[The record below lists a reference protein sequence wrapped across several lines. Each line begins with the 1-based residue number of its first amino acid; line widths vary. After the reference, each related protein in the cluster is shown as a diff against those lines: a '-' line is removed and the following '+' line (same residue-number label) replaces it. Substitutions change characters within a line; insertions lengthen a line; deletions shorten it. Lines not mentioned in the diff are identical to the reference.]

1 MDLVSKKTL
10 KLFSGQGH
18 PDLAEEIAG
27 QLGIPLGDVKLS
39 TFASG
44 DSYVRYGENIRG
56 ADAFLLQT
64 HCDPVNDRI
73 MEQLLMIDA
82 AKRASARRITAV
94 IPFYGYSRQDRKA
107 DPREPISARLVADLL
122 TAAGAD
128 RVVSVDLH
136 TGQIQGF
143 FDFPVD
149 HLTAV
154 PLLADHVTSL
164 VAGEDVTVVAPDAGG
179 GKLAR
184 KFANTLG
191 ELGIDAELAFV
202 DKHRPKGTHNVAV
215 ANEVVGAVAGRT
227 CVLIDDMIDTGGT
240 LASAAQ
246 LLVDRG
252 ADSVLIAATHGI
264 LSGPAVDRL
273 KNAPVREVVVTNT
286 LPLSPDKHFD
296 SLTVLSVAPI
306 VADAIRAVF
315 QEASV
320 SELFRGDNV

>member
-1 MDLVSKKTL
+1 
-10 KLFSGQGH
+10 
-18 PDLAEEIAG
+18 
-27 QLGIPLGDVKLS
+27 
-39 TFASG
+39 
-44 DSYVRYGENIRG
+44 
-56 ADAFLLQT
+56 
-64 HCDPVNDRI
+64 

-94 IPFYGYSRQDRKA
+94 IPFYGYARQDRKA
-107 DPREPISARLVADLL
+107 EGREPISARLVADLL

-154 PLLADHVTSL
+154 PLLADHVSSL
-164 VAGEDVTVVAPDAGG
+164 VTGEDVTVVAPDAGG

-191 ELGIDAELAFV
+191 ELGIEAELAFV

-215 ANEVVGAVAGRT
+215 ANEVVGAVEGRT

-273 KNAPVREVVVTNT
+273 KNAPVRDVVVTNS
-286 LPLSPDKHFD
+286 LPISSDKHFD
-296 SLTVLSVAPI
+296 SLTVLSIAPI

-315 QEASV
+315 EDASV